1 MEDPMS
7 LSTTPAPARTDVVG
21 TPAATDSG
29 ATLRLARRAGIAVA
43 TGSGAW
49 AAGMAAFTNTP
60 TAGTWQHYVYE
71 TTALIFQL
79 GLVALVTLQLRTGAT
94 GTGKFARGFLHAE
107 HVLLGL
113 AIASTFTWMFLREY
127 QETAWFLA
135 LDAFWPL
142 SMLGMAAI
150 GVRIA
155 IAGRWKGAAR
165 FWPMV
170 AESWAPV
177 TVPMSFLVPAFAQY
191 VGAGH
196 LLVGYVVLGLILAT
210 RPELTGARD

>member
-1 MEDPMS
+1 MS
-7 LSTTPAPARTDVVG
+7 LTTTPAPVRTDLGPATG
-21 TPAATDSG
+21 TTTDQWATV
-29 ATLRLARRAGIAVA
+29 RLARRAGIAVA
-43 TGSGAW
+43 TGSVAW

-71 TTALIFQL
+71 VTALVFQL

-94 GTGKFARGFLHAE
+94 GTGKLARGFLHAE

-113 AIASTFTWMFLREY
+113 AIASTLTWMFLREY
-127 QETAWFLA
+127 QDTAWFLA
-135 LDAFWPL
+135 LDVFWPL

-150 GVRIA
+150 GIRIA
-155 IAGRWKGAAR
+155 IAGRWKGVAR

-177 TVPMSFLVPAFAQY
+177 AVPASFLVPAFAQY
-191 VGAGH
+191 VGAAH
-196 LLVGYVVLGLILAT
+196 LLIGYVALGVILAV
-210 RPELTGARD
+210 RPELTLARD

>member
-1 MEDPMS
+1 MS
-7 LSTTPAPARTDVVG
+7 LTTTPVPARTDLG
-21 TPAATDSG
+21 ATTAATTDRR
-29 ATLRLARRAGIAVA
+29 ATVRLARRAGIAVA
-43 TGSGAW
+43 IGSAAW

-60 TAGTWQHYVYE
+60 TVGTWQHYVYE
-71 TTALIFQL
+71 VTALIFQL

-94 GTGKFARGFLHAE
+94 GTGKLARGFLHAE

-113 AIASTFTWMFLREY
+113 AITSTFTWMFLRDY
-127 QETAWFLA
+127 QETGWFVA
-135 LDAFWPL
+135 LDVFWPL

-177 TVPMSFLVPAFAQY
+177 AVPASFLVPAFAQY
-191 VGAGH
+191 VGAAH
-196 LLVGYVVLGLILAT
+196 LLIGYVALGVILAV